1 MHPALRKGPLFY
13 TKKNYFPLF
22 LGKHTPHFISC
33 LFNLLAQLSSLFGIV
48 RNKGQSTAQ
57 VCSASLE
64 RERRRRSGCGTNYHS
79 QYLNTAPYL
88 LIHASAYDTNSTA
101 CDWNTL
107 KCLVLSSVS
116 FPAYSLWARQ
126 VGRYTKEG
134 LILIYTFEK
143 PIIHRL

>member
-13 TKKNYFPLF
+13 TKKYFPLF

-57 VCSASLE
+57 ECSASLE
-64 RERRRRSGCGTNYHS
+64 RERRRRTRCGTNYHS

-88 LIHASAYDTNSTA
+88 LIHASAYDMNSTA

-107 KCLVLSSVS
+107 NVLY
-116 FPAYSLWARQ
+116 FPAFRSRHIVYEPGRL
-126 VGRYTKEG
+126 VGIQRKD
-134 LILIYTFEK
+134 
-143 PIIHRL
+143 